1 MKQIW
6 LLFLFSL
13 SFVRAEELY
22 ASFNV
27 EAKMQSRLVLE
38 SVGVVE
44 QIFVE
49 VSQNVKKG
57 DLILSLDSKSEKIA
71 LQNAKNDHAL
81 ALVEF
86 QNAQSKMQKFKA
98 VREVIDKQSFED
110 IQSAFNGAR
119 LRLEKAKL
127 NIAYYENVLE
137 KKRLVAPYDGIIA
150 NKFIQVGEG
159 VGGVGRVL
167 IEIFSYPDVKL
178 ILSFDEKFK
187 DKVKLGQKFLYKIDT
202 EQKQREGKIALIYPS
217 IEPKTR
223 KIYAEVYAKDLKP
236 GLFGEGQIIIED

>member
-86 QNAQSKMQKFKA
+86 QNAQCK
-98 VREVIDKQSFED
+98 
-110 IQSAFNGAR
+110 N
-119 LRLEKAKL
+119 
-127 NIAYYENVLE
+127 
-137 KKRLVAPYDGIIA
+137 
-150 NKFIQVGEG
+150 
-159 VGGVGRVL
+159 
-167 IEIFSYPDVKL
+167 
-178 ILSFDEKFK
+178 
-187 DKVKLGQKFLYKIDT
+187 
-202 EQKQREGKIALIYPS
+202 
-217 IEPKTR
+217 
-223 KIYAEVYAKDLKP
+223 LKP
-236 GLFGEGQIIIED
+236 CVR